1 MVAGEKRKIVQTM
14 MILLVG
20 LVCCVA
26 FADTV
31 QMRLTSAV
39 ERCLTILIPSLYAMM
54 ILAQCLTATGVW
66 KIVARPLRTL
76 CQKLLHLPNGC
87 FALFLLS
94 QIAGY
99 PVGAGMLRNLYE
111 NDTLSKRDAERLLCV
126 CYGSGPAFLLGLI
139 RQQPYRYR
147 LFGVMLFSQIFANFL
162 LLVLQLHRCP
172 IQLRKDA
179 DIKLQA
185 LSATML
191 VEATANAGKSLL
203 LLCGIVLIF
212 SGACGVCDAF
222 GIFQLLEQITISCGI
237 TVPIKVLWESVF
249 EVTYAVQLALPF
261 AIEIPMLTGLLAF
274 GGLCVMMQVR
284 VAAGEIFS
292 VKRFFAC
299 RIFAAI
305 LSAGICRLAMLPFY
319 WAEDTTT
326 YQSTIQPMIPVVN
339 QSGIFPACML
349 IMMTVLL
356 LLEVWEK

>member
-203 LLCGIVLIF
+203 FLCGIVLIF